1 MKIYYFLF
9 ATGLISLSRLLGAQ
23 VSDQMILQ
31 RINEPV
37 ESAFHILKPKG
48 WLEEGGITRWDPI
61 RMGGPANAIE
71 AKIDF
76 KLKSDANGTIQIHWL
91 PDIYFVDITGSM
103 VAGMFQEGSFYN
115 GMPVL
120 RKMDATTFLQRHLA
134 PYLHPDLKVSMTEI
148 RLLPEIEKLCYQT
161 DVAKQLQS
169 KYSSAV
175 ASFTYTENGIKYKE
189 RSFCIIQDMGPYTA
203 GMWKNRSTVVI
214 RAPEV
219 DFDAWESLFQEIGAS
234 VELNPKWI
242 AGELQ
247 GQMQR
252 GSTMI
257 KTMQDVNR
265 IGQEIQKGHAETN
278 AQINHQAYL
287 NLTDQEDYINPHTQ
301 MVERATNQWNHRWV
315 DDLGN
320 VIYTNNA
327 EYNPNYDLEL
337 QMQGFKRSQIKKQ
350 IP

>member
-1 MKIYYFLF
+1 MKTYCIFL
-9 ATGLISLSRLLGAQ
+9 ATGFISLSSLLSAQ
-23 VSDQMILQ
+23 LSDQMILQ
-31 RINEPV
+31 RIDEPV
-37 ESAFHILKPKG
+37 EKAFFILKPKG

-61 RMGGPANAIE
+61 RMGGAANAIE

-76 KLKSDANGTIQIHWL
+76 KLKSDPAGTIQIHWL
-91 PDIYFVDITGSM
+91 PDIYFADMTGSM

-120 RKMDATTFLQRHLA
+120 RKMDAPTFLQHHLF
-134 PYLHPDLKVSMTEI
+134 PYLHPDIKVKTTET
-148 RLLPEIEKLCYQT
+148 RLLPEIEKLCYET

-175 ASFTYTENGIKYKE
+175 ADFFYTENGVKYKE
-189 RSFCIIQDMGPYTA
+189 RAFCIIQDMGPYTA

-214 RAPEV
+214 RAPEAF
-219 DFDAWESLFQEIGAS
+219 FDSWEPLFHEIGAS
-234 VELNPKWI
+234 VELNPQWI
-242 AGELQ
+242 AGELR

-278 AQINHQAYL
+278 AKINHQAYL

-301 MVERATNQWNHRWV
+301 KLERATNQWNHRWV

-320 VIYTNNA
+320 VIYTNNT
-327 EYNPNYDLEL
+327 EYNPNFDLEL
-337 QMQGFKRSQIKKQ
+337 QMQGFIRSPVKKQ